1 MADEWRD
8 RITVDQKILRGKP
21 IITGTRISV
30 EFILELLAEGWT
42 TPQIIDAYPQL
53 TPEDINAAIR
63 YAHSLLQQEEVYP
76 YP

>member
-1 MADEWRD
+1 MTDEWRD
-8 RITVDQKILRGKP
+8 RITVDAKILRGKP
-21 IITGTRISV
+21 IIAGTRISV

-42 TPQIIDAYPQL
+42 TPQIPDAYPQL